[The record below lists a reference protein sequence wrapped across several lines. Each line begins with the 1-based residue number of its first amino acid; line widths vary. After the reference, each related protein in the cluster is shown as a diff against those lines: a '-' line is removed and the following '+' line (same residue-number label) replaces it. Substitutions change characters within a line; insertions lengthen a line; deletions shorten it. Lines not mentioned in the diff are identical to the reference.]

1 MADNSKKGNR
11 KFSLKGTNRRRL
23 FLVFVSVLILMTV
36 LIIRIVQLDATSST
50 QSQREALAQISKN
63 NTEIPYKRGSIMDR
77 NGTVLAQS
85 EQYYRIILDTS
96 VMADLKIDD
105 AYTYTAEL
113 LHKFFGFDE
122 QDILDQLNANPDAQ
136 YIRLDGEISYE
147 DKKKCDDY
155 IDSLSQ
161 EDSSSAEGDETETAK
176 SEEELQKDKD
186 EVSLF
191 SQKAIWFEM
200 HYKRNYPYSTLASDV
215 IGFTSGDGSGLWG
228 LENYYDSDLTGTD
241 GRTYTY
247 VKDDVTKEQV
257 TQQPTDGYSI
267 VSTIDVNLQRICED
281 KLNEFASETG
291 SDHISALIMDPNN
304 GEILAMASAPGFDL
318 NNPDDLSECGYT
330 DELLD
335 SMTDEEKSELC
346 NEVWKNF
353 CVNDSY
359 EPGSTAKTMT
369 MSYALDNGYVDED
382 DTFDC
387 YGGLT
392 YTDGTLVRCNDV
404 HGTVTLRQAL
414 MYSCNTALMYIGESI
429 GASNFVRMQDVFGLG
444 QLTGIDLP
452 GEQSCASLVYTED
465 SLGPV
470 ELWTSSFGQGYN
482 VNMVQLAA
490 AFSSIVNG
498 GKYYKPHI
506 VSSIQDSKGSTVK
519 VFNTSLMRSTISE
532 ETSEW
537 MRESLYEVVESGTG
551 TPARVAGYKIGGK
564 TGTSE
569 VGERGTEDRLV
580 SFIAAAPI
588 DDPQIVVYV
597 VIDKPH
603 TVSQDHSSFAS
614 VLVSRIL
621 KEALPYLQIF
631 PTEDVTEQEAY
642 EIDLEK
648 ENIDA
653 LRLDQTLDTIT
664 GLPSPER
671 DTETESESSEGTD
684 ESTDSADTGESADTA
699 DTGESTDSEDSTGE
713 DSSGDASE
721 DESTDSGSSSGA
733 EEE

>member
-1 MADNSKKGNR
+1 M
-11 KFSLKGTNRRRL
+11 
-23 FLVFVSVLILMTV
+23 
-36 LIIRIVQLDATSST
+36 
-50 QSQREALAQISKN
+50 
-63 NTEIPYKRGSIMDR
+63 
-77 NGTVLAQS
+77 
-85 EQYYRIILDTS
+85 
-96 VMADLKIDD
+96 
-105 AYTYTAEL
+105 
-113 LHKFFGFDE
+113 
-122 QDILDQLNANPDAQ
+122 
-136 YIRLDGEISYE
+136 
-147 DKKKCDDY
+147 
-155 IDSLSQ
+155 
-161 EDSSSAEGDETETAK
+161 
-176 SEEELQKDKD
+176 
-186 EVSLF
+186 
-191 SQKAIWFEM
+191 
-200 HYKRNYPYSTLASDV
+200 
-215 IGFTSGDGSGLWG
+215 
-228 LENYYDSDLTGTD
+228 
-241 GRTYTY
+241 
-247 VKDDVTKEQV
+247 
-257 TQQPTDGYSI
+257 
-267 VSTIDVNLQRICED
+267 
-281 KLNEFASETG
+281 
-291 SDHISALIMDPNN
+291 
-304 GEILAMASAPGFDL
+304 
-318 NNPDDLSECGYT
+318 
-330 DELLD
+330 
-335 SMTDEEKSELC
+335 
-346 NEVWKNF
+346 
-353 CVNDSY
+353 
-359 EPGSTAKTMT
+359 
-369 MSYALDNGYVDED
+369 
-382 DTFDC
+382 
-387 YGGLT
+387 
-392 YTDGTLVRCNDV
+392 
-404 HGTVTLRQAL
+404 
-414 MYSCNTALMYIGESI
+414 
-429 GASNFVRMQDVFGLG
+429 FGLG